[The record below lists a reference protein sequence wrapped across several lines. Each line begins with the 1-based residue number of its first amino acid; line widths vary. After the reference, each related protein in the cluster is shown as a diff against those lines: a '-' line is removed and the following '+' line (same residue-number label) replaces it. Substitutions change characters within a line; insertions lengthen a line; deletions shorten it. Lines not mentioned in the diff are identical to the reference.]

1 MAGGKVREG
10 PVGPI
15 GVFVLRFRAPI
26 GITLLLFSAWMGYM
40 CSQVKIATDFTE
52 FFPRQ
57 HPNVQLYEKW
67 KKYGGAQ
74 VLVVM
79 IQVKNG
85 DLFNYETLSRI
96 QGIQR
101 DVDKL
106 PGVDHNEVLS
116 LASYRVSYAEA
127 APGSLTIKPFMFPDV
142 PKAQEG
148 IEDLKRH
155 VFSNRTRISQLIS
168 DDNKSALVAASFNER
183 GLDYRDLFN
192 DVQQIVKKYQNA
204 NNEVFVAGEPIVRGY
219 GYYYE
224 PLIDLLFLFAVA
236 IMIVILWVALHS
248 RTRWWAPIVTGTL
261 SALWGLGFVGW
272 MQYNFDPVMLVIP
285 FILTARDMSHGIQWQ
300 GRFHDELDRLGDK
313 YAACEATTDF
323 MLPPGLLSI
332 LADIAGI
339 IFISFGGIPVL
350 QHIALAGSVWLA
362 GSLTMVFIFQPIFV
376 SYLPAPRLKE
386 RRKRLG
392 PQPAWLRGSK
402 RFIDW
407 LVHVPV
413 TPGPA
418 RTGLLAF
425 ALCFLAAGIVA
436 SIRQDIGYKTP
447 GTPLYRPDAKVNQD
461 IVAIGSKF
469 PLEEGW
475 VILTTPP
482 GGMAGTTSSAG
493 AEQSVLSPRVL
504 RMVDDMRSFLFGD
517 PRVRQ
522 VVSFSSTI
530 SYPFNQMFHYGFPK
544 FLADPESMQLSGNLW
559 FLYLNGSAPGELER
573 FISSRSNDDTCLR
586 VYLKDHTYV
595 TLNALRGRIAQF
607 VNSRVKTDPG
617 LSRVHVWYLA
627 GLAGLY
633 QAANDV
639 LYELDFLNI
648 TFVLGVV
655 FLFCVI
661 SFRSFVAGF
670 MFLFSCVLANFGA
683 FIYMGTRDI
692 GLTIDT
698 IPVISL
704 GIGLGV
710 DYGIYT
716 VSRIRDEVI
725 GGMSVEEAIVLA
737 LKTTGLAV
745 FSTFMVM
752 IGGIFPW
759 IFSPLLFHNEMSTL
773 LIFLMACNMVAGV
786 LILPCFFQMARPKFV
801 FGGRRVAKAEEGL
814 KGAAAAS

>member
-1 MAGGKVREG
+1 MAGGKVRKG
-10 PVGPI
+10 QAVGPI
-15 GVFVLRFRAPI
+15 GVFVLRYRAPI
-26 GITLLLFSAWMGYM
+26 GIVLLLFSAFMGYE
-40 CSQVKIATDFTE
+40 CTRVRIATDFDE
-52 FFPRQ
+52 FFPRT
-57 HPNVQLYEKW
+57 HPNVQLYENW
-67 KKYGGAQ
+67 KRYGGAQ
-74 VLVVM
+74 TLAMMV
-79 IQVKNG
+79 QVKHG
-85 DLFNYETLSRI
+85 DIFNFDTLRRI

-142 PKAQEG
+142 PATQDGLE
-148 IEDLKRH
+148 ELKRH
-155 VFSNRTRISQLIS
+155 VFSNRARIAHLVSA
-168 DDNKSALVAASFNER
+168 DYTCALVVASFNER
-183 GLDYRDLFN
+183 GLDYRALFT
-192 DVQQIVKKYQNA
+192 DIQAIVKKYQNE
-204 NNEVFVAGEPIVRGY
+204 NNEIFVAGEPIIRGF

-224 PLIDLLFLFAVA
+224 HLIDLLFLAAVA
-236 IMIVILWVALHS
+236 TMIVILYLTLGQ
-248 RTRWWAPIVTGTL
+248 RTRWWAPIVTGAL
-261 SALWGLGFVGW
+261 SAVWGLGFVGL
-272 MQYNFDPVMLVIP
+272 MGYNFDPVMLVIP

-332 LADIAGI
+332 LADVAGI

-376 SYLPAPRLKE
+376 SYLPVPRIKE
-386 RRKRLG
+386 KRRVG
-392 PQPAWLRGSK
+392 PEPGWLRTA
-402 RFIDW
+402 RAFVEW
-407 LVHVPV
+407 LVHIPV

-418 RTGLLAF
+418 RTGLLVF

-436 SIRQDIGYKTP
+436 GIRQDIGYKTP
-447 GTPLYRPDAKVNQD
+447 GTPLYRSNAKVNRD
-461 IVAIGSKF
+461 IIAIGKKF

-475 VILTTPP
+475 VILTTPT
-482 GGMAGTTSSAG
+482 GAMAGKAG
-493 AEQSVLSPRVL
+493 VQSVLAPRVL
-504 RMVDDMRSFLFGD
+504 RMVDDMRAFLLQD
-517 PRVRQ
+517 PRVAV

-530 SYPFNQMFHYGFPK
+530 SYPLNQMFHYGHPK
-544 FLADPESMQLSGNLW
+544 YLADPDSIQLSGNLW

-573 FISSRSNDDTCLR
+573 FISDRSNHDTCIRILLR
-586 VYLKDHTYV
+586 DHTYD
-595 TLNALRGRIAQF
+595 TLNGLRDRISQF
-607 VNSRVKTDPG
+607 VDERVKNDPE
-617 LSRVHVWYLA
+617 LANVNVWYLA

-639 LYELDFLNI
+639 LYQLDFLNI
-648 TFVLGVV
+648 TFVLAVV

-661 SFRSFVAGF
+661 SFRSFVAGC

-683 FIYMGTRDI
+683 FIYMRLRGI

-716 VSRIRDEVI
+716 VSRIRDEVM
-725 GGMSVEEAIVLA
+725 GGMAVEDAIVLA

-786 LILPCFFQMARPKFV
+786 LILPCYLQIARPRFM
-801 FGGRRVAKAEEGL
+801 FGGGRAPKSENGQKDVVAAF
-814 KGAAAAS
+814 

>member
-1 MAGGKVREG
+1 MAGGKVRKG
-10 PVGPI
+10 QAVGPI
-15 GVFVLRFRAPI
+15 GVFVLRYRAPI
-26 GITLLLFSAWMGYM
+26 GIVLLLFSAFMGYE
-40 CSQVKIATDFTE
+40 CTRVRIATDFDE
-52 FFPRQ
+52 FFPRT
-57 HPNVQLYEKW
+57 HPNVQLYENW
-67 KKYGGAQ
+67 KRYGGAQ
-74 VLVVM
+74 TLAMMV
-79 IQVKNG
+79 QVKHG
-85 DLFNYETLSRI
+85 DIFNFDTLRRI

-142 PKAQEG
+142 PATQDGLE
-148 IEDLKRH
+148 ELKRH
-155 VFSNRTRISQLIS
+155 VFSNRARIAHLVSA
-168 DDNKSALVAASFNER
+168 DYTCALVVASFNER
-183 GLDYRDLFN
+183 GLDYRALFT
-192 DVQQIVKKYQNA
+192 DIQAIVKKYQNE
-204 NNEVFVAGEPIVRGY
+204 NNEIFVAGEPIIRGF

-224 PLIDLLFLFAVA
+224 HLIDLLFLAAVA
-236 IMIVILWVALHS
+236 TMIVILYLTLGQ
-248 RTRWWAPIVTGTL
+248 RTRWWAPIVTGAL
-261 SALWGLGFVGW
+261 SAVWGLGFVGL
-272 MQYNFDPVMLVIP
+272 MGYNFDPVMLVIP

-332 LADIAGI
+332 LADVAGI

-376 SYLPAPRLKE
+376 SYLPVPRIKE
-386 RRKRLG
+386 KRRVG
-392 PQPAWLRGSK
+392 PEPGWLRTA
-402 RFIDW
+402 RAFVEW
-407 LVHVPV
+407 LVHIPV
-413 TPGPA
+413 TPGPT
-418 RTGLLAF
+418 RTGLLVF

-436 SIRQDIGYKTP
+436 GIRQDIGYKTP
-447 GTPLYRPDAKVNQD
+447 GTPLYRSNAKVNRD
-461 IVAIGSKF
+461 IIAIGKKF

-475 VILTTPP
+475 VILTTPT
-482 GGMAGTTSSAG
+482 GAMAGKAG
-493 AEQSVLSPRVL
+493 VQSVLAPRVL
-504 RMVDDMRSFLFGD
+504 RMVDDMRAFLLQD
-517 PRVRQ
+517 PRVAV

-530 SYPFNQMFHYGFPK
+530 SYPLNQMFHYGHPK
-544 FLADPESMQLSGNLW
+544 YLADPDSIQLSGNLW

-573 FISSRSNDDTCLR
+573 FISDRSNHDTCIRILLR
-586 VYLKDHTYV
+586 DHTYD
-595 TLNALRGRIAQF
+595 TLNGLRDRISQF
-607 VNSRVKTDPG
+607 VDERVKNDPE
-617 LSRVHVWYLA
+617 LANVNVWYLA

-639 LYELDFLNI
+639 LYQLDFLNI
-648 TFVLGVV
+648 TFVLAVV

-661 SFRSFVAGF
+661 SFRSFVAGC

-683 FIYMGTRDI
+683 FIYMRLRGI

-716 VSRIRDEVI
+716 VSRIRDEVM
-725 GGMSVEEAIVLA
+725 GGMAVEDAIVLA

-786 LILPCFFQMARPKFV
+786 LILPCYLQIARPRFM
-801 FGGRRVAKAEEGL
+801 FGGGRAPKSENGQKDVVAAF
-814 KGAAAAS
+814 

>member
-1 MAGGKVREG
+1 MAGGKIREG
-10 PVGPI
+10 QAVGPI
-15 GVFVLRFRAPI
+15 GVFVLRYRAPI
-26 GITLLLFSAWMGYM
+26 GIVLLLFSAFMGYE
-40 CSQVKIATDFTE
+40 CTRVRIATDFDE
-52 FFPRQ
+52 FFPRT
-57 HPNVQLYEKW
+57 HPNVQLYENW
-67 KKYGGAQ
+67 KRYGGAQ
-74 VLVVM
+74 TLAMMV
-79 IQVKNG
+79 QVKHG
-85 DLFNYETLSRI
+85 DIFNFDTLRRI

-142 PKAQEG
+142 PATQDGLE
-148 IEDLKRH
+148 ELKRH
-155 VFSNRTRISQLIS
+155 VFSNRARIAHLVSA
-168 DDNKSALVAASFNER
+168 DYTCALVMASFNER
-183 GLDYRDLFN
+183 GLDYRQLFN
-192 DVQQIVKKYQNA
+192 DIQAIVKKYQNE
-204 NNEVFVAGEPIVRGY
+204 NNEIFVAGEPIIRGF

-224 PLIDLLFLFAVA
+224 HLIDLLFLAAVA
-236 IMIVILWVALHS
+236 TMIVILYLTLGQ
-248 RTRWWAPIVTGTL
+248 RTRWWAPIVTGAL
-261 SALWGLGFVGW
+261 SAVWGLGFVGL
-272 MQYNFDPVMLVIP
+272 MGYNFDPVMLVIP

-332 LADIAGI
+332 LADVAGI

-376 SYLPAPRLKE
+376 SYLPVPVIKHK
-386 RRKRLG
+386 RRVG
-392 PQPAWLRGSK
+392 PEPGWLRTAK
-402 RFIDW
+402 AFVEW
-407 LVHVPV
+407 LVHIPV

-418 RTGLLAF
+418 RTGLLVF
-425 ALCFLAAGIVA
+425 ALCFLSAGIVA
-436 SIRQDIGYKTP
+436 GIRQDIGYKTP
-447 GTPLYRPDAKVNQD
+447 GTPLYRSNAKVNRD
-461 IVAIGSKF
+461 IVAIGKKF

-475 VILTTPP
+475 VILTTPT
-482 GGMAGTTSSAG
+482 GAMAGKAG
-493 AEQSVLSPRVL
+493 VQSVLAPRVL
-504 RMVDDMRSFLFGD
+504 RMVDDMRAFLLQD
-517 PRVRQ
+517 PRVAV

-530 SYPFNQMFHYGFPK
+530 SYPLNQMFHYGHPK
-544 FLADPESMQLSGNLW
+544 YLADPDSIQLSGNLW

-573 FISSRSNDDTCLR
+573 FISDRSNHDTCIRILLR
-586 VYLKDHTYV
+586 DHTYD
-595 TLNALRGRIAQF
+595 TLNGLRDRISQF
-607 VNSRVKTDPG
+607 VVERVRNDPE
-617 LSRVHVWYLA
+617 LANVHVWYLA

-639 LYELDFLNI
+639 LYQLDFLNI
-648 TFVLGVV
+648 TFVLAVV

-661 SFRSFVAGF
+661 SFRSFVAGS

-683 FIYMGTRDI
+683 FIYMRLRGI

-716 VSRIRDEVI
+716 VSRIRDEVM
-725 GGMSVEEAIVLA
+725 GGMAVEDAIVLA

-786 LILPCFFQMARPKFV
+786 LILPCYLQIARPRFM
-801 FGGRRVAKAEEGL
+801 FGGDQAPKSENGQKDVVAAF
-814 KGAAAAS
+814 

>member
-1 MAGGKVREG
+1 MAGGKISEG
-10 PVGPI
+10 QAVGPI
-15 GVFVLRFRAPI
+15 GVFVLRYRAPI
-26 GITLLLFSAWMGYM
+26 GIVLLLFSAFMGYE
-40 CSQVKIATDFTE
+40 CTRVRIATDFDE
-52 FFPRQ
+52 FFPRT
-57 HPNVQLYEKW
+57 HPNVQLYENW
-67 KKYGGAQ
+67 KRYGGAQ
-74 VLVVM
+74 TLAMMV
-79 IQVKNG
+79 QVKHG
-85 DLFNYETLSRI
+85 DIFNFDTLRRI

-142 PKAQEG
+142 PATLDGLE
-148 IEDLKRH
+148 ELKRH
-155 VFSNRTRISQLIS
+155 VFSNRARIAHLVSA
-168 DDNKSALVAASFNER
+168 DYTCALVMASFNER
-183 GLDYRDLFN
+183 GLEYRALFN
-192 DVQQIVKKYQNA
+192 DIQAIVKKYQNE
-204 NNEVFVAGEPIVRGY
+204 NNEIFVAGEPIIRGY

-224 PLIDLLFLFAVA
+224 HLIDMLFLAAVA
-236 IMIVILWVALHS
+236 TMIVILYLTLGQ
-248 RTRWWAPIVTGTL
+248 RTRWWAPIVTGAL
-261 SALWGLGFVGW
+261 SAIWGLGFVGL
-272 MQYNFDPVMLVIP
+272 MGYNFDPVMLVIP

-332 LADIAGI
+332 LADVAGI

-376 SYLPAPRLKE
+376 SYLPVPRIKE
-386 RRKRLG
+386 KRRVG
-392 PQPAWLRGSK
+392 PQPGWLRTATA
-402 RFIDW
+402 FVEW
-407 LVHVPV
+407 LVHIPV

-418 RTGLLAF
+418 RTGLLVF

-436 SIRQDIGYKTP
+436 GIRQDIGYKTP
-447 GTPLYRPDAKVNQD
+447 GTPLYRSNAKVNRD
-461 IVAIGSKF
+461 IVAIGKKF

-475 VILTTPP
+475 VILTTPTGTQAGK
-482 GGMAGTTSSAG
+482 GGV
-493 AEQSVLSPRVL
+493 QSVLAPQVL
-504 RMVDDMRSFLFGD
+504 RMVDDMRAFLLRD
-517 PRVRQ
+517 PRVAV
-522 VVSFSSTI
+522 VVSFSSSI
-530 SYPFNQMFHYGFPK
+530 SYPLNQMFHYGHPK
-544 FLADPESMQLSGNLW
+544 YLADPDSIQLSGNLW

-573 FISSRSNDDTCLR
+573 FISNRSNHDTCIRILLR
-586 VYLKDHTYV
+586 DHTYD
-595 TLNALRGRIAQF
+595 TLNGLRDRISQF
-607 VNSRVKTDPG
+607 VNERVRNDPE
-617 LSRVHVWYLA
+617 LANVHVWYLA

-639 LYELDFLNI
+639 LYQLDFLNI
-648 TFVLGVV
+648 IFVLAVV

-661 SFRSFVAGF
+661 SFRSFVAGC

-683 FIYMGTRDI
+683 FIYMGLRGI

-716 VSRIRDEVI
+716 VSRIRDEVM
-725 GGMSVEEAIVLA
+725 GGMAVEDAIVLA

-786 LILPCFFQMARPKFV
+786 LILPCYLQIARPRFM
-801 FGGRRVAKAEEGL
+801 FGGGQGPKSENGQKDVVAAF
-814 KGAAAAS
+814 

>member
-1 MAGGKVREG
+1 MAGGKVKEG
-10 PVGPI
+10 QAVGPI
-15 GVFVLRFRAPI
+15 GVFVLRYRAPI
-26 GITLLLFSAWMGYM
+26 GIVLLLFSAFMGYE
-40 CSQVKIATDFTE
+40 CTRVRIATDFAE
-52 FFPRQ
+52 FFPHN
-57 HPNVQLYEKW
+57 HPNVQLYENW
-67 KKYGGAQ
+67 KRYGGAQ
-74 VLVVM
+74 TLAIM
-79 IQVKNG
+79 VKVRQG
-85 DLFNYETLSRI
+85 DIFNFDTLKRI

-106 PGVDHNEVLS
+106 PGVDHNQVLS

-142 PKAQEG
+142 PATHDGLE
-148 IEDLKRH
+148 ELKRH
-155 VFSNRTRISQLIS
+155 VFSNRARIAHLVSA
-168 DDNKSALVAASFNER
+168 DYTCALVMASFNER
-183 GLDYRDLFN
+183 GLDYRALFN
-192 DVQQIVKKYQNA
+192 DIQAIVKKYQNE
-204 NNEVFVAGEPIVRGY
+204 NNEIFVAGEPIIRGY

-224 PLIDLLFLFAVA
+224 HLIDLLFLAAVA
-236 IMIVILWVALHS
+236 TMIVILYLTLGQ
-248 RTRWWAPIVTGTL
+248 RTRWWAPIVTGAL
-261 SALWGLGFVGW
+261 SAVWGLGFVGL
-272 MQYNFDPVMLVIP
+272 MGYNFDPVMLVIP

-332 LADIAGI
+332 LADVAGI

-376 SYLPAPRLKE
+376 SYLPVPRIKHK
-386 RRKRLG
+386 RRVG
-392 PQPAWLRGSK
+392 PQPKWLKTGRA
-402 RFIDW
+402 FVEW
-407 LVHVPV
+407 LVHIPV
-413 TPGPA
+413 TPSPA
-418 RTGLLAF
+418 RSGLLVF
-425 ALCFLAAGIVA
+425 ALCFLVAGIVA
-436 SIRQDIGYKTP
+436 GIRQDIGYKTP
-447 GTPLYRPDAKVNQD
+447 GTPLYRSNAKVNRD
-461 IVAIGSKF
+461 IVAIGRKF

-475 VILTTPP
+475 VILTTPT
-482 GGMAGTTSSAG
+482 GAMAGKG
-493 AEQSVLSPRVL
+493 GVQSVLAPRVL
-504 RMVDDMRSFLFGD
+504 RMVDDMRAFLLRD
-517 PRVRQ
+517 PRVAV
-522 VVSFSSTI
+522 VVSFSSSI
-530 SYPFNQMFHYGFPK
+530 SYPLNQMFHYGHPK
-544 FLADPESMQLSGNLW
+544 YLADPDTIQLSGNLW

-573 FISSRSNDDTCLR
+573 FISDRSNHDTCIRILLR
-586 VYLKDHTYV
+586 DHTYD
-595 TLNALRGRIAQF
+595 TLNGLRDRISQF
-607 VNSRVKTDPG
+607 VNERVKNDPE
-617 LSRVHVWYLA
+617 LTNVHVWYLA

-639 LYELDFLNI
+639 LYQLDFLNI
-648 TFVLGVV
+648 TFVLAVV

-661 SFRSFVAGF
+661 SFRSLVAGC

-683 FIYMGTRDI
+683 FIYMGLRGI

-716 VSRIRDEVI
+716 VSRIRDEVM
-725 GGMSVEEAIVLA
+725 GGMAVEEAIVLA

-786 LILPCFFQMARPKFV
+786 LILPCYLQIARPRFM
-801 FGGRRVAKAEEGL
+801 FGRIQGPKAENGQ
-814 KGAAAAS
+814 KDVVAAF

>member
-1 MAGGKVREG
+1 MAGGKVKEG
-10 PVGPI
+10 QAVGPI

-26 GITLLLFSAWMGYM
+26 GIVLLLFSAFMGYE
-40 CSQVKIATDFTE
+40 CTRVRIATDFDE
-52 FFPRQ
+52 FFPRT
-57 HPNVQLYEKW
+57 HPNVQLYENW
-67 KKYGGAQ
+67 KRYGGAQ
-74 VLVVM
+74 TLAMMVQL
-79 IQVKNG
+79 KHG
-85 DLFNYETLSRI
+85 DIFNFDTLRRV

-127 APGSLTIKPFMFPDV
+127 APGSLTIKPFMFPNV
-142 PKAQEG
+142 PPTQDGLE
-148 IEDLKRH
+148 ELKRH
-155 VFSNRTRISQLIS
+155 VFSNRARIAHLVSA
-168 DDNKSALVAASFNER
+168 DYTCALVMASFNER
-183 GLDYRDLFN
+183 GLDYRRLFN
-192 DVQQIVKKYQNA
+192 NVQAIVKKYQDE
-204 NNEVFVAGEPIVRGY
+204 NNEIFAAGEPIIRGY

-224 PLIDLLFLFAVA
+224 HLIDLLFLAAVA
-236 IMIVILWVALHS
+236 TMIVILYLTLGQ
-248 RTRWWAPIVTGTL
+248 RTRWWAPIVTGAL
-261 SALWGLGFVGW
+261 SAVWGLGFVGL
-272 MQYNFDPVMLVIP
+272 MGYNFDPVMLVIP

-332 LADIAGI
+332 LADVAGI

-376 SYLPAPRLKE
+376 SYLPVPRIKE
-386 RRKRLG
+386 RRRVG
-392 PQPAWLRGSK
+392 SEPGWLRTA
-402 RFIDW
+402 RAFVEW
-407 LVHVPV
+407 LVHIPV
-413 TPGPA
+413 TPGPS
-418 RTGLLAF
+418 RSGLLIF

-436 SIRQDIGYKTP
+436 GIRQDIGYKTP
-447 GTPLYRPDAKVNQD
+447 GTPLYRSNAKVNRD
-461 IVAIGSKF
+461 IVAIGKKF

-475 VILTTPP
+475 VILTTPT
-482 GGMAGTTSSAG
+482 GAMAGKAG
-493 AEQSVLSPRVL
+493 VQSVLEPRVL
-504 RMVDDMRSFLFGD
+504 RIVDDMRAYLLQD
-517 PRVRQ
+517 PRVAV
-522 VVSFSSTI
+522 VVSFSSSI
-530 SYPFNQMFHYGFPK
+530 SFPLNQMFHYGHPK
-544 FLADPESMQLSGNLW
+544 YLADPDSIQLSGNLW

-573 FISSRSNDDTCLR
+573 FISNRSNKDTCIRILLR
-586 VYLKDHTYV
+586 DHTYD
-595 TLNALRGRIAQF
+595 TLNGLRDRISQF
-607 VNSRVKTDPG
+607 VDERVKNDPE
-617 LSRVHVWYLA
+617 LANVHVWYLA

-639 LYELDFLNI
+639 LYQLDFLNI
-648 TFVLGVV
+648 TFVLSVV

-661 SFRSFVAGF
+661 SFRSFVAGS

-683 FIYMGTRDI
+683 FIYMRLRGI

-716 VSRIRDEVI
+716 VSRIRDEVM
-725 GGMSVEEAIVLA
+725 GGMAVEDGIVLA

-786 LILPCFFQMARPKFV
+786 LILPCYLQIARPRFI
-801 FGGRRVAKAEEGL
+801 FGGSQAPKSEKGQKDVVAAF
-814 KGAAAAS
+814 

>member
-1 MAGGKVREG
+1 MAGGKVRKEQA
-10 PVGPI
+10 VGPI
-15 GVFVLRFRAPI
+15 GVFVLRFRGPI
-26 GITLLLFSAWMGYM
+26 GIVLLLFSAFMGYE
-40 CSQVKIATDFTE
+40 CTRVRIATDFDE
-52 FFPRQ
+52 FFPRT

-74 VLVVM
+74 TLAMMV
-79 IQVKNG
+79 QVKHG
-85 DLFNYETLSRI
+85 DIFNFDTLQRVQS
-96 QGIQR
+96 IQR
-101 DVDKL
+101 DINKL
-106 PGVDHNEVLS
+106 PGVDHNQVLS

-142 PKAQEG
+142 PATQDGLE
-148 IEDLKRH
+148 ELKRH
-155 VFSNRTRISQLIS
+155 VFSNRGRIAHLVSA
-168 DDNKSALVAASFNER
+168 DYTCALVMASFNER
-183 GLDYRDLFN
+183 GLDYRALFN
-192 DVQQIVKKYQNA
+192 DIQAIVKKYQNE
-204 NNEVFVAGEPIVRGY
+204 NNEIFVAGEPIIRGF

-224 PLIDLLFLFAVA
+224 HLIDLLFLAAVA
-236 IMIVILWVALHS
+236 TMIVILYLTLGQ
-248 RTRWWAPIVTGTL
+248 RTRWWAPIVTGAL
-261 SALWGLGFVGW
+261 SAVWGLGFVGL
-272 MQYNFDPVMLVIP
+272 MGYNFDPVMLVIP

-332 LADIAGI
+332 LADVAGI

-376 SYLPAPRLKE
+376 SYLPVPMIKE
-386 RRKRLG
+386 KRRVG
-392 PQPAWLRGSK
+392 PEPGWLRTA
-402 RFIDW
+402 RAFVEW
-407 LVHVPV
+407 LVHIPV

-418 RTGLLAF
+418 RTGLLVF

-447 GTPLYRPDAKVNQD
+447 GTPLYRPHAKVNQD
-461 IVAIGSKF
+461 IVAIGKKF

-475 VILTTPP
+475 VILTTPT
-482 GGMAGTTSSAG
+482 GGMMGTAVAGG
-493 AEQSVLSPRVL
+493 QSVLAPQVL
-504 RMVDDMRSFLFGD
+504 RMVDDMRAFLLQD
-517 PRVRQ
+517 PRVAV

-530 SYPFNQMFHYGFPK
+530 SYPLNQMFHSGHPK
-544 FLADPESMQLSGNLW
+544 YLGDPDSMQLSGNLW

-573 FISSRSNDDTCLR
+573 FISDRSNDDTCIRILLR
-586 VYLKDHTYV
+586 DHTYD
-595 TLNALRGRIAQF
+595 TLNGLRDRISQF
-607 VNSRVKTDPG
+607 VDERVKNDHE
-617 LSRVHVWYLA
+617 LQNVHVWYLA

-639 LYELDFLNI
+639 LYQLDFLNI

-661 SFRSFVAGF
+661 SFRSFVAGC

-683 FIYMGTRDI
+683 FIYMGIRGI

-716 VSRIRDEVI
+716 VSRIRDEVM
-725 GGMSVEEAIVLA
+725 GGMAVEDAIVLA

-786 LILPCFFQMARPKFV
+786 LILPCYLQMARPRFM
-801 FGGRRVAKAEEGL
+801 FDGGQAPKSENGQKDVVAAF
-814 KGAAAAS
+814 

>member
-1 MAGGKVREG
+1 MAGGKVKEG
-10 PVGPI
+10 QAVGPI
-15 GVFVLRFRAPI
+15 GVFVLRFRAPL
-26 GITLLLFSAWMGYM
+26 GILLLLFSAFMAYE
-40 CSQVKIATDFTE
+40 CTQVKIATDFDE
-52 FFPRQ
+52 FFPRN
-57 HPNVQLYEKW
+57 HPNVLLYKKW
-67 KKYGGAQ
+67 HRYGGAQ
-74 VLVVM
+74 KLAVM
-79 IQVKNG
+79 VEVNKGTIFNFKTLKIIQ
-85 DLFNYETLSRI
+85 D
-96 QGIQR
+96 IQR
-101 DVDKL
+101 DVNKL
-106 PGVDHNEVLS
+106 PGVDHNEVFS

-127 APGSLTIKPFMFPDV
+127 APGSLTIKPFMFPHV
-142 PKAQEG
+142 PKTEAG
-148 IEDLKRH
+148 IKELRSH
-155 VFSNRTRISQLIS
+155 VASNRARIAQLVS
-168 DDNKSALVAASFNER
+168 ANDKAALVTASFNER
-183 GLDYRDLFN
+183 GLNYRKLFY
-192 DVQQIVKKYQNA
+192 DVQDIVKKYQGPNDK
-204 NNEVFVAGEPIVRGY
+204 VYVAGEPIVRGY

-224 PLIDLLFLFAVA
+224 HLIDLLFLLAVG
-236 IMIVILWVALHS
+236 IMVIILYITLGRRS
-248 RTRWWAPIVTGTL
+248 RWWAPIVTGTL
-261 SALWGLGFVGW
+261 SAIWGLGFVGL
-272 MQYNFDPVMLVIP
+272 MHYNFDPVMLVIP

-313 YAACEATTDF
+313 YAACESTTDY

-332 LADIAGI
+332 LADISGI

-362 GSLTMVFIFQPIFV
+362 GSLTMVFIFQPIFM
-376 SYLPAPRLKE
+376 SYLPAPKIKHVDAGE
-386 RRKRLG
+386 VSAIVKPFKAVG
-392 PQPAWLRGSK
+392 E
-402 RFIDW
+402 W
-407 LVHVPV
+407 LVHIPV
-413 TPGPA
+413 TRGPV
-418 RTGLLAF
+418 RTGLIIF
-425 ALCFLAAGIVA
+425 AGFFLAAGIVA

-447 GTPLYRPDAKVNQD
+447 GTPLYRPDAKVNRD
-461 IVAIGSKF
+461 IVRIGKYF

-475 VILTTPP
+475 IILTTPS
-482 GGMAGTTSSAG
+482 GGMAGTSSSAG
-493 AEQSVLSPRVL
+493 AKQSVLAPRVL
-504 RMVDDMRSFLFGD
+504 RMVDDMRAYLFQD
-517 PRVRQ
+517 PKVRQ

-530 SYPFNQMFHYGFPK
+530 TYPFNQMFHYGYPK
-544 FLADPESMQLSGNLW
+544 YLADPRSMQLSGNLW
-559 FLYLNGSAPGELER
+559 FLYLNGSAPGELEQY
-573 FISSRSNDDTCLR
+573 ISNRSNDDTCIR
-586 VYLKDHTYV
+586 VFLADHEYA
-595 TLNALRGRIAQF
+595 TLNGLRDRIRRFIAE
-607 VNSRVKTDPG
+607 RVSNDPH
-617 LSRVHVWYLA
+617 LNKVHVWYLA

-670 MFLFSCVLANFGA
+670 LFLFSCVLANFGA
-683 FIYMGTRDI
+683 FIYMGVRGI

-725 GGMSVEEAIVLA
+725 GGMAVEDAIVLA
-737 LKTTGLAV
+737 LSTTGLAV

-786 LILPCFFQMARPKFV
+786 LILPCYIQIARPKFI
-801 FGGRRVAKAEEGL
+801 FGGKSTAKPENGL

>member
-1 MAGGKVREG
+1 MAGGKIREG
-10 PVGPI
+10 QAVGPI
-15 GVFVLRFRAPI
+15 GVFVLRYRAPI
-26 GITLLLFSAWMGYM
+26 GIVLLLFSAFMGYE
-40 CSQVKIATDFTE
+40 CTRVRIATDFDE
-52 FFPRQ
+52 FFPRT
-57 HPNVQLYEKW
+57 HPNVQLYENW
-67 KKYGGAQ
+67 KRYGGAQ
-74 VLVVM
+74 TLAMMV
-79 IQVKNG
+79 QVKHG
-85 DLFNYETLSRI
+85 DIFNFDTLRRI

-142 PKAQEG
+142 PATQDGLE
-148 IEDLKRH
+148 ELKRH
-155 VFSNRTRISQLIS
+155 VFSNRARIAHLVSA
-168 DDNKSALVAASFNER
+168 DYTCALVMASFNER
-183 GLDYRDLFN
+183 GLDYRQLFN
-192 DVQQIVKKYQNA
+192 DIQAIVKKYQNE
-204 NNEVFVAGEPIVRGY
+204 NNEIFVAGEPIIRGF

-224 PLIDLLFLFAVA
+224 HLIDLLFLAAVA
-236 IMIVILWVALHS
+236 TMIVILYLTLGQ
-248 RTRWWAPIVTGTL
+248 RTRWWAPIVTGAL
-261 SALWGLGFVGW
+261 SAVWGLGFVGL
-272 MQYNFDPVMLVIP
+272 MGYNFDPVMLVIP

-332 LADIAGI
+332 LADVAGI

-376 SYLPAPRLKE
+376 SYLPVPVIKHK
-386 RRKRLG
+386 RRVG
-392 PQPAWLRGSK
+392 PEPGWLRTAK
-402 RFIDW
+402 AFVEW
-407 LVHVPV
+407 LVHIPV

-418 RTGLLAF
+418 RTGLLVF
-425 ALCFLAAGIVA
+425 ALCFLSAGIVA
-436 SIRQDIGYKTP
+436 GIRQDIGYKTP
-447 GTPLYRPDAKVNQD
+447 GTPLYRSNAKVNRD
-461 IVAIGSKF
+461 IVAIGKKF

-475 VILTTPP
+475 VILTTPT
-482 GGMAGTTSSAG
+482 GAMAGKAG
-493 AEQSVLSPRVL
+493 VQSVLAPRVL
-504 RMVDDMRSFLFGD
+504 RMVDDMRAFLLRD
-517 PRVRQ
+517 PRVAV

-530 SYPFNQMFHYGFPK
+530 SYPLNQMFHYGHPK
-544 FLADPESMQLSGNLW
+544 YLADPDSIQLSGNLW

-573 FISSRSNDDTCLR
+573 FISDRSNHDTCIRILLR
-586 VYLKDHTYV
+586 DHTYD
-595 TLNALRGRIAQF
+595 TLNGLRDRISQF
-607 VNSRVKTDPG
+607 VVERVRNDPE
-617 LSRVHVWYLA
+617 LANVHVWYLA

-639 LYELDFLNI
+639 LYQLDFLNI
-648 TFVLGVV
+648 TFVLAVV

-661 SFRSFVAGF
+661 SFRSFVAGS

-683 FIYMGTRDI
+683 FIYMRLRGI

-716 VSRIRDEVI
+716 VSRIRDEVM
-725 GGMSVEEAIVLA
+725 GGMAVEDAIVLA

-786 LILPCFFQMARPKFV
+786 LILPCYLQIARPRFM
-801 FGGRRVAKAEEGL
+801 FGGDQAPKSENGQKDVVAAF
-814 KGAAAAS
+814 